1 MAEDRRKEGKGA
13 RTRRHIMA
21 AAQDMLEDMSIEAI
35 SQEAIAQRVGIT
47 QSALRHHFPTKEGL
61 FDAIFE
67 AVFQGFYAAAE
78 RIGAEPD
85 IDPRQQLQQLCA
97 LHIDYV
103 LAQSD
108 KVTLGSF
115 AHYLHNQDLLK
126 RQSAWYHWI
135 VDRYAGLVAQI
146 RPDLDKAQSRACGFA
161 MLTLCIGAWVTIGR
175 TRPPWPGLTRDEARA
190 ALITAVMQ
198 MIDQDPIAKPL

>member
-1 MAEDRRKEGKGA
+1 MRKEGKGA
-13 RTRRHIMA
+13 RTRRLIMTEA
-21 AAQDMLEDMSIEAI
+21 HAMLEDMSIEAI

-78 RIGAEPD
+78 QIGAEPD
-85 IDPRQQLQQLCA
+85 IDPRQQVQRLCA

-115 AHYLHNQDLLK
+115 AHYLHNPDLLQ

-135 VDRYAGLVAQI
+135 VDRYAALIAQI
-146 RPDLDKAQSRACGFA
+146 RSDLDAEQCRARGFA
-161 MLTLCIGAWVTIGR
+161 MLTLCIGAWVTMGR
-175 TRPPWPGLTRDEARA
+175 TRPQWPGLSRDAARS
-190 ALITAVMQ
+190 ALTAAVMQ
-198 MIDQDPIAKPL
+198 MIDQDPMAKP